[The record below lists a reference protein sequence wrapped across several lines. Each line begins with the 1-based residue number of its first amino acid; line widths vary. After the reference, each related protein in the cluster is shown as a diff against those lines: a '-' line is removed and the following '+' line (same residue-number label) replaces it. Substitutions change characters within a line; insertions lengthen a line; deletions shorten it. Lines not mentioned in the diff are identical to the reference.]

1 MKHLIYTAIVLTVVG
16 LAGCKK
22 LVSFKMDF
30 DDTVT
35 IPANAVINIPIDIIA
50 QENTTNSEQEFSNNG
65 TGTNLISKV
74 VLNRLDLTIKNPVSA
89 NFNFLKSV
97 QVYLSSPGLPEVL
110 IAHREDVPATGL
122 QELPLTCENTDLK
135 EYIKKSTYSVRVK
148 AVTDEAVTQN
158 TDVNVHSQFQVD
170 AGIF

>member
-1 MKHLIYTAIVLTVVG
+1 MKHLIYTVFVFTAVG

-35 IPANAVINIPIDIIA
+35 IPANSIINFPIDIVA
-50 QENTTNSEQEFSNNG
+50 QENTTNSEQQFSNNG

-74 VLNRLDLTIKNPVSA
+74 VLNRMDLSIKNPTTA

-97 QVYLSSPGLPEVL
+97 QIYLSSPGLPEVL
-110 IAHREDVPATGL
+110 IAHREDIPATGL

-135 EYIKKSTYSVRVK
+135 DYIKKATYSVRVK
-148 AVTDEAVTQN
+148 AVTDEALTQN

-170 AGIF
+170 AGLF